1 MSDSSPSLDQYAMI
15 LGDKIKLID
24 GVATL
29 LRQRDDCFV
38 LESNHL
44 DSLGHVLGELYP
56 FWSALNQVFQVG
68 DLSAEMAEDPKVQA
82 YVAYLR
88 TRLEHAAKD

>member
-24 GVATL
+24 FVSTL
-29 LRQRDDCFV
+29 LRQHDDSFV
-38 LESNHL
+38 LESHHL
-44 DSLGHVLGELYP
+44 DTLAHLIGELSL

-68 DLSAEMAEDPKVQA
+68 ELSSEMAEDPKVKA
-82 YVAYLR
+82 YVVYLR